1 MWEWDGKGG
10 KEGVQKAGEAVRG
23 NGYTHYLDCSDTSWV
38 NNNNKK
44 KLSKL
49 YTVYMCSLLNV
60 SYASVV
66 GFVKDQKRI

>member
-1 MWEWDGKGG
+1 MDILIILI
-10 KEGVQKAGEAVRG
+10 VVMA
-23 NGYTHYLDCSDTSWV
+23 SWV

-60 SYASVV
+60 NYASVKLV
-66 GFVKDQKRI
+66 L